1 MFEFLP
7 EFGGLIWTLLAFV
20 VALSIIVFIHELGHY
35 LVGRWSGIKADVF
48 SLGFGPVL
56 FSRHDRHGTK
66 WQFAAL
72 PFGGYVKFAG
82 DADAASATR
91 DVDALEA
98 LTPED
103 RRHTMAGAPL
113 WARAATVAA
122 GPVFNFV
129 LSILLFGALILS
141 QGTQKYPLEVGALE
155 PLPYAH
161 ELQEGDVLRA
171 VAGFPVPEQGDS
183 VAAEA
188 LRAGLVPS
196 ETQPY
201 DITRD
206 GTEMTVPGPYPFL
219 PLIQR
224 VAPQSA
230 AFSAGL
236 QPGDVILSV
245 NGETIYAFSSLREI
259 VESSEGAA
267 LDLRVWRADAEG
279 EEVLDLTL
287 APRRVDEPQPEG
299 GFRTAYRIGIIGGW
313 FFTPATEA
321 TGLLD
326 AVQGG
331 VTQTW
336 MIMESSLSGLY
347 HIVTGAISSCNLSG
361 PIGIAQTSGAMASQG
376 TTSFLWFIA
385 LLSAAVGFL
394 NLMPVPVLDGGHLV
408 FFAWEAVTGRPPS
421 DRALKILMSIGLVCV
436 LSLMVF
442 ALGNDIFC
450 P

>member
-129 LSILLFGALILS
+129 LSILVFGTLLLT
-141 QGTQKYPLEVGALE
+141 QGVAKDPLEIGTLE
-155 PLPYAH
+155 PLPYMH
-161 ELQEGDVLRA
+161 ELREGDVLRA
-171 VAGFPVPEQGDS
+171 VAGFPVPSPGDR
-183 VAAEA
+183 AAGET
-188 LRAGLVPS
+188 LRGGLVPG

-206 GTEMTVPGPYPFL
+206 GTDLTVTGPYPFL
-219 PLIQR
+219 PLVQR

-236 QPGDVILSV
+236 QQGDVILSV
-245 NGETIYAFSSLREI
+245 NGETIYAFETLREI
-259 VESSEGAA
+259 VESSEGAP
-267 LDLRVWRADAEG
+267 LDLRVWRADEGG

-287 APRRVDEPQPEG
+287 TPRRVDEPQPEG

-313 FFTPATEA
+313 FFSPATEA
-321 TGLLD
+321 TGFGD
-326 AVQGG
+326 AVTGG
-331 VTQTW
+331 VVQTW
-336 MIMESSLSGLY
+336 RVMEASVSGLY

-394 NLMPVPVLDGGHLV
+394 NLLPVPVLDGGHLV
-408 FFAWEAVTGRPPS
+408 FFAWEAVTGHPPS
-421 DRALKILMSIGLVCV
+421 DRFLKVVMIIGLVCV
-436 LSLMVF
+436 LSLMIF